1 MKVNKSKTK
10 TLVFFLVTH
19 CVLGQVKEQKMV
31 KGKIKTNSGVSTEI
45 EVVNLNSEKS
55 VKVTEN
61 GEFTI
66 QAAINDVLFFVSKNF
81 EAYRKVIQDNDFCED
96 FITIEMTPKGI
107 ELDEVIVNPYATI
120 NARDLGII
128 PKNQKSYTVAERRVK
143 ANSGGIGGLI
153 NMLSGRKEM
162 LKKELEVE
170 KKETNLAKLKRLFT
184 NDFYQKS
191 FHIAADKINT
201 FQYYCIENK
210 SFAKLLATNNKPQ
223 MLIAMLQLAST
234 FNELN
239 SNEGKL

>member
-1 MKVNKSKTK
+1 MKINKTK
-10 TLVFFLVTH
+10 TLFFFLATQ
-19 CVLGQVKEQKMV
+19 CILAQVKEEEKTIR
-31 KGKIKTNSGVSTEI
+31 GKVLATSGIFTEI
-45 EVVNLNSEKS
+45 DVVNLNSEKS
-55 VKVTEN
+55 AKINEN
-61 GEFTI
+61 GEFKI
-66 QAAINDVLFFVSKNF
+66 EAKINDVLFFASKSF
-81 EAYRKVIQDNDFCED
+81 EAHRKVIQANDFCED
-96 FITIEMTPKGI
+96 FITIEMIPKGI
-107 ELDEVIVNPYATI
+107 ELNEVVINQYANI

-128 PKNQKSYTVAERRVK
+128 PKNQRSYTVAERRLK

-184 NDFYQKS
+184 SDFYQKS

-210 SFAKLLATNNKPQ
+210 SFAKLLETNNKAQ
-223 MLIAMLQLAST
+223 MLVAMLQLAST

>member
-1 MKVNKSKTK
+1 MKINKTK
-10 TLVFFLVTH
+10 TLFFFLATQ
-19 CVLGQVKEQKMV
+19 CILGQAKEA
-31 KGKIKTNSGVSTEI
+31 KTIRGRILANSGIFTEI

-55 VKVTEN
+55 AKVNEN

-66 QAAINDVLFFVSKNF
+66 EAEINDVLFFASKSF
-81 EAYRKVIQDNDFCED
+81 EAYRKVIQANDFCED
-96 FITIEMTPKGI
+96 FISIEMIPKGI
-107 ELDEVIVNPYATI
+107 ELDEVIINQYATI

-128 PKNQKSYTVAERRVK
+128 PKNQKSYTVAERRLK

-184 NDFYQKS
+184 SDFYTKS
-191 FHIAADKINT
+191 FHIATDKINT

-210 SFAKLLATNNKPQ
+210 SFAKLLETNNKAQ
-223 MLIAMLQLAST
+223 MLVAMLQLAST

>member
-1 MKVNKSKTK
+1 MKINKTK
-10 TLVFFLVTH
+10 TLFFFLATQ
-19 CVLGQVKEQKMV
+19 CILGQAKEVKTIR
-31 KGKIKTNSGVSTEI
+31 GRILSNSGIFTEI

-55 VKVTEN
+55 AKVNEN

-66 QAAINDVLFFVSKNF
+66 EAEINDVLFFASKSF
-81 EAYRKVIQDNDFCED
+81 EAYRKVIQANDFCED
-96 FITIEMTPKGI
+96 LISIEMIPKGI
-107 ELDEVIVNPYATI
+107 ELDEVIINQYATI

-128 PKNQKSYTVAERRVK
+128 PKNQKSYTVAERRLK

-184 NDFYQKS
+184 SDFYTKS
-191 FHIAADKINT
+191 FHIATDKINT

-210 SFAKLLATNNKPQ
+210 SFAKLIETNNKAK
-223 MLIAMLQLAST
+223 MLVAMLQLAST

>member
-1 MKVNKSKTK
+1 MKINKTK
-10 TLVFFLVTH
+10 TLFFFLATQ
-19 CVLGQVKEQKMV
+19 CILGQAKEVKTIR
-31 KGKIKTNSGVSTEI
+31 GRILANSGIFTEI
-45 EVVNLNSEKS
+45 EVVNLNSGKS
-55 VKVTEN
+55 AKVNEN

-66 QAAINDVLFFVSKNF
+66 EAEINDVLFFASKSF
-81 EAYRKVIQDNDFCED
+81 EAYRKVVHANDFCED
-96 FITIEMTPKGI
+96 SITIEMIPKGI
-107 ELDEVIVNPYATI
+107 ELDEVIINQYATI

-128 PKNQKSYTVAERRVK
+128 PKNQKSYTVAERRLK
-143 ANSGGIGGLI
+143 ANSGGLGGLI

-170 KKETNLAKLKRLFT
+170 KKEINLAKLKRLFT
-184 NDFYQKS
+184 SDFYQKS

-210 SFAKLLATNNKPQ
+210 SFAKLIETNNKAQ
-223 MLIAMLQLAST
+223 MLIAMLQLAAT

>member
-1 MKVNKSKTK
+1 MKINKTK
-10 TLVFFLVTH
+10 SLFFFLATQ
-19 CVLGQVKEQKMV
+19 CIFGQAKEEKVIQ
-31 KGKIKTNSGVSTEI
+31 GKIMAHSGIFTEI

-55 VKVTEN
+55 VKVDEN
-61 GEFTI
+61 GIFKIE
-66 QAAINDVLFFVSKNF
+66 AKVGDALFFVSKSF
-81 EAYRKVIQDNDFCED
+81 EAFRKTIQSDDFYED
-96 FITIEMTPKGI
+96 FVTIEMIPRGI
-107 ELDEVIVNPYATI
+107 ELDEVIINQYANI

-128 PKNQKSYTVAERRVK
+128 PKNQKSYTVAERRLK

-184 NDFYQKS
+184 SDFYLKS

-210 SFAKLLATNNKPQ
+210 SFAKLIETNNKAQ

>member
-1 MKVNKSKTK
+1 MKINKTK
-10 TLVFFLVTH
+10 TLFFFLATQ
-19 CVLGQVKEQKMV
+19 CILGQAKEVKTIR
-31 KGKIKTNSGVSTEI
+31 GRILANSGIFTEI

-55 VKVTEN
+55 AKVNEN

-66 QAAINDVLFFVSKNF
+66 EAEINDVLFFASKSF
-81 EAYRKVIQDNDFCED
+81 EAYRKVLQANDFCED
-96 FITIEMTPKGI
+96 FISIEMIPKGI
-107 ELDEVIVNPYATI
+107 ELDEVIINQYATI
-120 NARDLGII
+120 NARNLGII
-128 PKNQKSYTVAERRVK
+128 PKNQKSYTVAERRLK

-184 NDFYQKS
+184 SDFYTKS

-210 SFAKLLATNNKPQ
+210 SFAKLIETNNKAQ
-223 MLIAMLQLAST
+223 MLVAMLQLAST

>member
-1 MKVNKSKTK
+1 MKINKTK
-10 TLVFFLVTH
+10 ALFFFLATQ
-19 CVLGQVKEQKMV
+19 CILGQTKEE
-31 KGKIKTNSGVSTEI
+31 KIIQGRILASSGIYTEI

-55 VKVTEN
+55 VRVDEN
-61 GEFTI
+61 GTFKIEAK
-66 QAAINDVLFFVSKNF
+66 AADVLFFASKSF
-81 EAYRKVIQDNDFCED
+81 EAYRKVIQTNDFCED
-96 FITIEMTPKGI
+96 FISIEMIPKGI
-107 ELDEVIVNPYATI
+107 ELDEVIINQYATI
-120 NARDLGII
+120 NARNLGII
-128 PKNQKSYTVAERRVK
+128 PKNQKSYTVAERRLN

-170 KKETNLAKLKRLFT
+170 KKEINLAKLKRLFT
-184 NDFYQKS
+184 RDFYQKS

-210 SFAKLLATNNKPQ
+210 SFAQLLATNNRAQ

-234 FNELN
+234 FNELD

>member
-1 MKVNKSKTK
+1 MKINKTK
-10 TLVFFLVTH
+10 TLFFFLATQ
-19 CVLGQVKEQKMV
+19 CILGQAKEVKTIR
-31 KGKIKTNSGVSTEI
+31 GRILANSGIFTEI

-55 VKVTEN
+55 AKVNEN

-66 QAAINDVLFFVSKNF
+66 EAEINDVLFFASKSF
-81 EAYRKVIQDNDFCED
+81 EAYRKVIQANDFCED
-96 FITIEMTPKGI
+96 LISIEMIPKGI
-107 ELDEVIVNPYATI
+107 ELDEVIINQYATI

-128 PKNQKSYTVAERRVK
+128 PKNQKSYTVAERRLK

-184 NDFYQKS
+184 SDFYTKS

-210 SFAKLLATNNKPQ
+210 SFAKLLETNNKAQ
-223 MLIAMLQLAST
+223 MLVAMLQLAST

>member
-1 MKVNKSKTK
+1 MKINKTK
-10 TLVFFLVTH
+10 TLFFFLATQ
-19 CVLGQVKEQKMV
+19 CILGQAKEVKTIR
-31 KGKIKTNSGVSTEI
+31 GRILAHSGNGTEI

-55 VKVTEN
+55 AKVNEN

-66 QAAINDVLFFVSKNF
+66 EAEINDVLFFASKSF
-81 EAYRKVIQDNDFCED
+81 EAYRKVLQANDFCED
-96 FITIEMTPKGI
+96 FISIEMIPKGI
-107 ELDEVIVNPYATI
+107 ELDEVIINQYATI

-128 PKNQKSYTVAERRVK
+128 PKNQKSYTVAERRLK

-184 NDFYQKS
+184 SDFYTKS
-191 FHIAADKINT
+191 FHIATDKINT

-210 SFAKLLATNNKPQ
+210 SFAKLIETNNKAQ
-223 MLIAMLQLAST
+223 MLVAMLQLAST

>member
-1 MKVNKSKTK
+1 MKINKTK
-10 TLVFFLVTH
+10 TLFFFLATQ
-19 CVLGQVKEQKMV
+19 CILGQTKEVKTIR
-31 KGKIKTNSGVSTEI
+31 GRILASSGIFTEI

-55 VKVTEN
+55 VKVNEN
-61 GEFTI
+61 GEFNI
-66 QAAINDVLFFVSKNF
+66 EAEINDVLFFASKSF
-81 EAYRKVIQDNDFCED
+81 EAYRKVIKANDFCED
-96 FITIEMTPKGI
+96 FISVEMIPKGI
-107 ELDEVIVNPYATI
+107 ELDEVIINQYATI

-128 PKNQKSYTVAERRVK
+128 SKNQKSYTVAERRLK
-143 ANSGGIGGLI
+143 ANSGGLGGLI

-170 KKETNLAKLKRLFT
+170 KKEINLAKLKRLFT
-184 NDFYQKS
+184 SDFYQKS
-191 FHIAADKINT
+191 FHIAADKITT

-210 SFAKLLATNNKPQ
+210 SFAKLLETNNKAQ

>member
-1 MKVNKSKTK
+1 MKINKTK
-10 TLVFFLVTH
+10 SLFFFLATQ
-19 CVLGQVKEQKMV
+19 CIFGQAKEEKVIQ
-31 KGKIKTNSGVSTEI
+31 GKIMAHSGIFTEI

-55 VKVTEN
+55 VKVDEN
-61 GEFTI
+61 GIFKIE
-66 QAAINDVLFFVSKNF
+66 AKVGDALFFVSKSF
-81 EAYRKVIQDNDFCED
+81 EAFRKTIQSNDFCED
-96 FITIEMTPKGI
+96 FVTIEMIPRGI
-107 ELDEVIVNPYATI
+107 ELDEVIINQYANI

-128 PKNQKSYTVAERRVK
+128 PKNQKSYTVAERRLK

-184 NDFYQKS
+184 SDFYLKS

-210 SFAKLLATNNKPQ
+210 SFAKLIETNNKAQ

>member
-1 MKVNKSKTK
+1 MKINKTK
-10 TLVFFLVTH
+10 THFFFLATQ
-19 CVLGQVKEQKMV
+19 CILGQAKEVKTIR
-31 KGKIKTNSGVSTEI
+31 GRILANSGIFTEI

-55 VKVTEN
+55 AKVNEN

-66 QAAINDVLFFVSKNF
+66 EAEINDVLFFASKSF
-81 EAYRKVIQDNDFCED
+81 EAYRKVIQANDFCED
-96 FITIEMTPKGI
+96 FISIEMIPKGI
-107 ELDEVIVNPYATI
+107 ELDEVIINQYATI

-128 PKNQKSYTVAERRVK
+128 PKNQKSYTVAERRLK

-184 NDFYQKS
+184 SDFYTKS
-191 FHIAADKINT
+191 FHIATDKINT

-210 SFAKLLATNNKPQ
+210 SFAKLIEPNNKAL
-223 MLIAMLQLAST
+223 MLVAMLQLASS
-234 FNELN
+234 FNEHN